1 MTIQPAKPEKADG
14 QVLQEI
20 KDSKGRAVEQ
30 AWPLI
35 QLPDRESLYLV
46 QFVREGDDM
55 LASLALKRESGWLY
69 YDYPAKYDPSS
80 TWRVDDQGEVRP
92 DMFSFLFAA
101 ESGLVLCWA
110 CSGWARK
117 VRMFRFCPYRTMRL
131 RISGWNMEDICPP
144 DPSMEPSYYEKRSKP
159 AFSDGFDLFLSN
171 DKFGFTSKY
180 Q

>member
-1 MTIQPAKPEKADG
+1 LTIQPAKPEQADG

-20 KDSKGRAVEQ
+20 KNSKGRAVEQ

-35 QLPDRESLYLV
+35 QLPDGESLYLA

-92 DMFSFLFAA
+92 AMFSFLFAA
-101 ESGLVLCWA
+101 ESELGLVLGVQWMGTEGENV
-110 CSGWARK
+110 SLLS
-117 VRMFRFCPYRTMRL
+117 V
-131 RISGWNMEDICPP
+131 
-144 DPSMEPSYYEKRSKP
+144 
-159 AFSDGFDLFLSN
+159 SDDAITDLGLEYGRYMSP
-171 DKFGFTSKY
+171 
-180 Q
+180 